1 MSLHNSLQARLS
13 TLDGIENRK
22 GIVLDLFDH
31 GPVLMVVEG
40 QLIQPES
47 LSISINVDSSSD
59 FYGEP
64 RVTTSHNTITAI
76 IETASDISITNTFE
90 QKRIYLYNTKHK
102 LIFESSYISNVDTD
116 SYGYTKIE
124 CNAVDYSVST
134 GWNEQFE

>member
-1 MSLHNSLQARLS
+1 MSSHNSLQAPSS
-13 TLDGIENRK
+13 TLDGIKSRK

-47 LSISINVDSSSD
+47 LSISINVESSSD

-64 RVTTSHNTITAI
+64 RVTTSHNAITAT
-76 IETASDISITNTFE
+76 IETTSDISITNTFE

-102 LIFESSYISNVDTD
+102 IIFESSYISNVATY
-116 SYGYTKIE
+116 SEGRTTIE
-124 CNAVDYSVST
+124 CNATDYSVST